1 MAIKTSNNLIS
12 VIITKNN
19 YKGIVLLSK
28 RSIRQ
33 NFLIQLIIASAALIF
48 IFSSILFFYIEKSIY
63 EEKHQVLLQYAKNIS
78 NNKALFYMNADT
90 GDTLLG
96 LDIEIIYLKKA
107 HQDMDLYE
115 KTEGIHTYLT
125 LIYPFNLETLSY
137 LKITK
142 EISQTK
148 RILDKILNYIFVI
161 NIAGFLFIILYA
173 IALSKMLITPIKTL
187 NTRLSDMN
195 EHLIRPIKVK
205 ELPTEF
211 EPLGETINHLITR
224 IQNFVKYQKELFIGT
239 AHELKTPL
247 AVIKLKNQVTL
258 IKKRTPEEYID
269 ALKVTNKTID
279 EMNKIVSNILNIGR
293 QEGAQLEKPVEV
305 DIIKFLEEKA
315 NNFKLLAENEGKE
328 LRMSFEPSGFMA
340 NIQLSLLNQII
351 QNFLQNALKFT
362 SVEGVVTLKSSQDDV
377 GLLIEVI
384 DEGCGIDESIDLF
397 APFKRQGNKSGVGLG
412 LFLAKSAADALGAEI
427 TIKNRV
433 DKINGTVASLQLN
446 SKLSCTL
453 PRKKR

>member
-1 MAIKTSNNLIS
+1 MLTR
-12 VIITKNN
+12 
-19 YKGIVLLSK
+19 

-33 NFLIQLIIASAALIF
+33 NFLIKLIFASASLIF
-48 IFSSILFFYIEKSIY
+48 IFSSILYFYIEKSIY
-63 EEKHQVLLQYAKNIS
+63 EEKHQELLQYAKNIS
-78 NNKALFYMNADT
+78 NNKSIFYMNADS

-115 KTEGIHTYLT
+115 KTEHKHTYLT
-125 LIYPFNLETLSY
+125 LIYPFNLEKLSY

-148 RILDKILNYIFVI
+148 KILDKILNYIFVI
-161 NIAGFLFIILYA
+161 NIVGFVFVILYA
-173 IALSKMLITPIKTL
+173 IALSKMLISPIETL
-187 NTRLSDMN
+187 SKRLSDMN
-195 EHLIRPIKVK
+195 EHLMRPIKVE
-205 ELPTEF
+205 ELPEEF
-211 EPLGETINHLITR
+211 EPLGETLNHLITR

-258 IKKRTPEEYID
+258 IKKRTPEEYIE
-269 ALKVTNKTID
+269 ALQVTNKTID
-279 EMNKIVSNILNIGR
+279 EMNIIVSNILNIGR

-305 DIIKFLEEKA
+305 DVILFLREKA

-328 LRMSFEPSGFMA
+328 LSINFEPSGFMA
-340 NIQLSLLNQII
+340 KLQLSLLNQII

-362 SVEGVVTLKSSQDDV
+362 SVEGLVILRSSQDDF

-384 DEGCGIDESIDLF
+384 DEGCGIDESVDLF

-412 LFLAKSAADALGAEI
+412 LFLAKSAADALGAKI
-427 TIKNRV
+427 NIKNRV
-433 DKINGTVASLQLN
+433 DGVEGTVASLQLN
-446 SKLSCTL
+446 SKLSCII
-453 PRKKR
+453 PRKKRK